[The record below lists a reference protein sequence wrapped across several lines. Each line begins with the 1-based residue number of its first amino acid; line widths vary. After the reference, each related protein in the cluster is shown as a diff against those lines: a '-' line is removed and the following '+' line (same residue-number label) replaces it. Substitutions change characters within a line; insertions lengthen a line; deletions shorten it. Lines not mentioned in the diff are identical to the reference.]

1 MTAMR
6 SRGALR
12 LQTREAKLRLAA
24 ATARSMSAAVPALTS
39 HSGAPVAG
47 FTTVNRPRADRIDV
61 LAVDEMPGFVARAAA
76 RACQSLV
83 VRDVKFIVLLP
94 INVAGECPSV

>member
-1 MTAMR
+1 MIAMR

-47 FTTVNRPRADRIDV
+47 FTTVNRPRATDHV
-61 LAVDEMPGFVARAAA
+61 LAVDEMPGFVAHAGGA
-76 RACQSLV
+76 RM
-83 VRDVKFIVLLP
+83 P
-94 INVAGECPSV
+94 ILRGQGRQIHER